1 MELYK
6 VKITLQSSFM
16 TILRGDTLFG
26 HLCWALRYVEGEIA
40 LEGLLEGY
48 TQGRPF
54 AVVSDAFPSEWLP
67 KPHLPMKLLGEN
79 PEKKKENRKQ
89 RWLTADDLAVGR
101 FSNAVDDKK
110 AGLEKKPALE
120 IHNAINYRTS
130 RTGEG
135 FDPYASLLHSYAKS
149 MTFYVL
155 INTDRIDIER
165 IERAFVWV
173 GASGYG
179 KKATVGKGRFVVES
193 MEAVALSSRG
203 KAFMTLSPCVLEGL
217 EATACFYDTFVR
229 FGKHGASLA
238 KQKAFKKPLLMAD
251 TSAVV
256 VFDEEKELPFIG
268 KGVDG
273 ISAIHPKTVHQGY
286 AITVAT
292 GVDDA
297 KL

>member
-6 VKITLQSSFM
+6 VKITPQSSFM
-16 TILRGDTLFG
+16 TTLRGDTLFG
-26 HLCWALRYVEGEIA
+26 HLCWALRYMEGENV

-54 AVVSDAFPSEWLP
+54 AVISDAFPSEWLP
-67 KPHLPMKLLGEN
+67 KPHLPMKLLGED

-89 RWLTADDLAVGR
+89 RWLTVEDLVAGR
-101 FSNAVDDKK
+101 FTNAVDDKK
-110 AGLEKKPALE
+110 AGLENRPVLE
-120 IHNAINYRTS
+120 VHNAINYRTS
-130 RTGEG
+130 HTGEG
-135 FDPYASLLHSYAKS
+135 FDPYTSLLHSYAQS
-149 MTFYVL
+149 MSFYVL
-155 INTDRIDIER
+155 IDSDRIDVGR
-165 IERAFVWV
+165 IERALVWV

-193 MEAVALSSRG
+193 IEAAALSSRG
-203 KAFMTLSPCVLEGL
+203 KAFMTLSPCVFEGL
-217 EATACFYDTFVR
+217 ETKVCFYDTFVR

-238 KQKAFKKPLLMAD
+238 KRKAFKKPLLMAD

-256 VFDEEKELPFIG
+256 IFDEEKELSFIG
-268 KGVDG
+268 KGVSG